1 MLSAKAGGGLVE
13 FSGPSMATPHVAG
26 VAALWWE
33 KRQAVAN
40 FKIADAV
47 RAELLA
53 TARDQV
59 FAPGTDA
66 ADFGFGLVTAPD

>member
-1 MLSAKAGGGLVE
+1 
-13 FSGPSMATPHVAG
+13 MATPHVAG

-40 FKIADAV
+40 SRVADAV

-53 TARDQV
+53 TARANV
-59 FAPGTDA
+59 FVAGSDA
-66 ADFGFGLVTAPD
+66 SDYGFGLVTAPV